1 MYGQDCLF
9 PGIALFRKPGDDRV
23 EFAVRLESKVVAG
36 LPCGKE
42 GPMIHSGAI
51 VGAMAT
57 PLVG

>member
-1 MYGQDCLF
+1 MNQ
-9 PGIALFRKPGDDRV
+9 
-23 EFAVRLESKVVAG
+23 SKVVAG

-57 PLVG
+57 PPVGSLMIRLK